1 MDYLLAIYLVLCVYT
16 KKSINQS
23 NLMHSINVKVKI
35 SLSQL
40 NKKSI
45 NILIRC
51 KNEYFLMIQP
61 KPVSLSVISVLL
73 VCRRKLKWHQMTPP
87 PSMQILKYLHGR
99 WITVLISHI
108 SFHMNIWSV
117 FTFQVDCFSRWN
129 SEWESRARVEGW
141 R

>member
-73 VCRRKLKWHQMTPP
+73 VCRRKLKWHHLPCRYFTLCGLR
-87 PSMQILKYLHGR
+87 SLFLIFLFT
-99 WITVLISHI
+99 WI
-108 SFHMNIWSV
+108 FEV
-117 FTFQVDCFSRWN
+117 FSLFKWTAFLGETQ
-129 SEWESRARVEGW
+129 SERAEPE
-141 R
+141 

>member
-1 MDYLLAIYLVLCVYT
+1 MDYLLAIYLVLYVYT

-45 NILIRC
+45 SILIRC

-73 VCRRKLKWHQMTPP
+73 VCRRKPNDTTFHTDTSLFVDYGPYFSYFFSHEYLKC
-87 PSMQILKYLHGR
+87 
-99 WITVLISHI
+99 
-108 SFHMNIWSV
+108 FH
-117 FTFQVDCFSRWN
+117 FS
-129 SEWESRARVEGW
+129 SGLLF
-141 R
+141 